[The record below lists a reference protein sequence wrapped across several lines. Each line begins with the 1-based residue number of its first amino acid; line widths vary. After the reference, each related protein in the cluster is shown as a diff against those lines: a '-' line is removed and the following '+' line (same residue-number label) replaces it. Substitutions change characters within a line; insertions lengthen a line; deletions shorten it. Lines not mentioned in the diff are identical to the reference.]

1 MLDVRQRQ
9 GIFDIANIDPK
20 RRRREVSGTEC
31 RERRGF
37 MEFSLSPLSKSCQS
51 GGRSSRSTAGQMDFM
66 NLGDGGKCVYNKSVV
81 PGGNLGAYFKTSVDD
96 GAKNHALEN
105 NSAPLRDG
113 KKLTRDD
120 LSKKPLAAFSHGA
133 ARRGMFGVFHLW
145 WA

>member
-1 MLDVRQRQ
+1 MF
-9 GIFDIANIDPK
+9 II
-20 RRRREVSGTEC
+20 
-31 RERRGF
+31 
-37 MEFSLSPLSKSCQS
+37 
-51 GGRSSRSTAGQMDFM
+51 
-66 NLGDGGKCVYNKSVV
+66 
-81 PGGNLGAYFKTSVDD
+81 PGGNSGAYFKTSVDD

>member
-1 MLDVRQRQ
+1 MAAAAAGAPQ
-9 GIFDIANIDPK
+9 GKWTSRTSA
-20 RRRREVSGTEC
+20 
-31 RERRGF
+31 
-37 MEFSLSPLSKSCQS
+37 ME
-51 GGRSSRSTAGQMDFM
+51 G
-66 NLGDGGKCVYNKSVV
+66 SVFII
-81 PGGNLGAYFKTSVDD
+81 PGGNSGAYFKTSVDD